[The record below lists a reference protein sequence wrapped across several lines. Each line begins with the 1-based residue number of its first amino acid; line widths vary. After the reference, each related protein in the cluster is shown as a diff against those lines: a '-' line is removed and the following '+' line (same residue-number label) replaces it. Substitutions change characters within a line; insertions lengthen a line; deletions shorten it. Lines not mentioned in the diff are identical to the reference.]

1 MTTILLTPLI
11 GGFLKRLPMRKNQ
24 LSLSEAFLCA
34 FVVGLSLELIL
45 QFCVLDLEGLLLV
58 QAGGEESH
66 HCIVHSDTSVKS
78 LLMSFAPI

>member
-1 MTTILLTPLI
+1 MTTTLLTPLI

-45 QFCVLDLEGLLLV
+45 QFFVLDLEGLSSL

-78 LLMSFAPI
+78 LLIFVAPI